1 MDGDVADLAAWRR
14 RVDGEL
20 ASLRQSRDDARRARR
35 ARRGRAAV
43 AEAPLRRRGRRRLRR
58 RRVQSAQLQAHAAVS
73 AAIAPVQAH
82 LERELS
88 VVRRH
93 VAALRSGGSFENVLP
108 GDVEDA
114 LAADRPSELLVKGV
128 VASACADVE
137 ATLEKKLTTV
147 LSARVALDLEAKA
160 KDVQRDAEDRVFARV
175 RAAATRTGARAG
187 LLACLGEGE
196 VGEGGGPFGQAAA
209 DAAAARTATVDA
221 AVAATREHAARLAE
235 LRDDLEKARADA
247 RTERD
252 QRSAAVDAA
261 RADLTK
267 QAVAAMARATEARDA
282 VASCQS
288 FVDAAEAAA
297 RARGDR
303 ERSEVLQKVAVYA
316 DEARVD
322 VGELRRRQ
330 AASESA
336 LGALEEKLHLLL
348 KLETRLGN
356 VLEVKIAEQASDGD
370 GRDRRLARLEA
381 WRDEHGGG
389 GAEGAIKKLG
399 DADETARK
407 VSRDVA
413 RRVSALEEQLEP
425 LQRHAR
431 DAPAS
436 RLALRRDVADAAARA
451 DALAKNVDEQAL
463 AHRAAADHGE
473 LRATVS
479 RHHGDLSTS
488 SQLAFERSARRAFQR
503 DATNDLEAVRAVAKG
518 ALGRTERVLVELDA
532 VARRVDDLAADVK
545 TSATLAARGG
555 RAARRRWRWRRR
567 PRDDADADESKPV
580 VRVVLARERAGGVAT
595 SPTASGGATS
605 PSLSKTPS
613 PSKTPSRRS
622 DSDED
627 LDDVEDVPLDAA
639 PAPAPEKPLDPV
651 VVRMRSPSPKALPS
665 PASSTSSRG
674 RRSPL
679 APLDGASPKAFPS
692 TKKRSPVASLGL
704 PSPAP
709 SSDWDASLPAS
720 PAAPA
725 DRGPP
730 APRRARRRSSAAGA
744 SPESIREEE
753 GGDDDEAPAKAF
765 LTAQPTPTSPSSKSS
780 AASEPRAAPRPRAT
794 TATTYAGDPDARR
807 RRSDK
812 SEDSDS
818 DGPAPPSPAR
828 PARRVRSLA
837 DDGPASPA
845 ADIPEIPEM
854 EDTLDALLG
863 ATASPSP
870 PRAAP
875 SARSFAPPPRR
886 ARGDGSVDESSDDGD
901 GGGEPTMTLSF
912 GGGGDSS
919 GDETP
924 PEAAP
929 AAAP

>member
-20 ASLRQSRDDARRARR
+20 ASLRQSRDDARRAHDEL
-35 ARRGRAAV
+35 
-43 AEAPLRRRGRRRLRR
+43 AEDVRRLLKRLFGGEGGGGYDGGEL
-58 RRVQSAQLQAHAAVS
+58 VQSAQLQAHAAVS

-93 VAALRSGGSFENVLP
+93 VAALRSGGSFDNVLP

-160 KDVQRDAEDRVFARV
+160 KDVQRDAEDRVFARARRRRGRALGPGCSRASARARSA
-175 RAAATRTGARAG
+175 RAAGPSARRRRTRRRRARRPSTPPSRRRG
-187 LLACLGEGE
+187 ST
-196 VGEGGGPFGQAAA
+196 P
-209 DAAAARTATVDA
+209 
-221 AVAATREHAARLAE
+221 RLAE
-235 LRDDLEKARADA
+235 LRDDLEGAGRRA
-247 RTERD
+247 ERD
-252 QRSAAVDAA
+252 QRSAAVEAA

-288 FVDAAEAAA
+288 FVDAAEAR

-322 VGELRRRQ
+322 APAVRR
-330 AASESA
+330 AAA
-336 LGALEEKLHLLL
+336 AGARIDAAEEQLL

-356 VLEVKIAEQASDGD
+356 V
-370 GRDRRLARLEA
+370 LEA

-431 DAPAS
+431 RPRAAW
-436 RLALRRDVADAAARA
+436 RCERDVADAAARA
-451 DALAKNVDEQAL
+451 DALAKNVDKQAL
-463 AHRAAADHGE
+463 AHRAAVNAASRPPTAPPKLAGRADDFSEAVNGARNLRIRVDALEADHGE
-473 LRATVS
+473 LRAT
-479 RHHGDLSTS
+479 
-488 SQLAFERSARRAFQR
+488 
-503 DATNDLEAVRAVAKG
+503 AVRAVAKG

-545 TSATLAARGG
+545 TSATLAARAAARAAAPGAAG
-555 RAARRRWRWRRR
+555 AGAARR
-567 PRDDADADESKPV
+567 PR
-580 VRVVLARERAGGVAT
+580 AT
-595 SPTASGGATS
+595 TPTPTS
-605 PSLSKTPS
+605 L
-613 PSKTPSRRS
+613 
-622 DSDED
+622 
-627 LDDVEDVPLDAA
+627 
-639 PAPAPEKPLDPV
+639 
-651 VVRMRSPSPKALPS
+651 
-665 PASSTSSRG
+665 
-674 RRSPL
+674 
-679 APLDGASPKAFPS
+679 PS

-709 SSDWDASLPAS
+709 SSDWDASLPA
-720 PAAPA
+720 PPAPA
-725 DRGPP
+725 DRG
-730 APRRARRRSSAAGA
+730 ARARGAGPARRGF

-753 GGDDDEAPAKAF
+753 GVDDDEAPAKAF
-765 LTAQPTPTSPSSKSS
+765 LTAQPTPT
-780 AASEPRAAPRPRAT
+780 
-794 TATTYAGDPDARR
+794 
-807 RRSDK
+807 
-812 SEDSDS
+812 
-818 DGPAPPSPAR
+818 PPSPKS
-828 PARRVRSLA
+828 PGLRRR
-837 DDGPASPA
+837 
-845 ADIPEIPEM
+845 
-854 EDTLDALLG
+854 
-863 ATASPSP
+863 
-870 PRAAP
+870 
-875 SARSFAPPPRR
+875 
-886 ARGDGSVDESSDDGD
+886 D

-929 AAAP
+929 AAEPVDFRSRFRSRFSSGLDAQKSVVGTEKESDDDDFDDDYGTSDSDA